1 MERIGKKLTMEY
13 KRLGDYIAP
22 AMEKNVGLKVH
33 LSQGI
38 SNNKYFQDPR
48 QVAQDSENDQIVR
61 RGQFAFNKA
70 TTRNGE
76 KISIAYR
83 DGEDCTVSSA
93 YQVFYI
99 KDEEQLNPYY
109 LMMWFKRP
117 EFDRYARFKSHGS
130 AHEFFTYEEMCNV
143 LLPVPPIAEQR
154 RIVSEY
160 QTVERRIQNNEQL
173 IKKLE
178 ETAQAIYHHT
188 FVEGIDEES
197 LPEGWRKGTLGE
209 IANINPTRQLKLGNL
224 APNIDM
230 AALSTISSYPLF
242 IDYKIYNGGQ
252 KFQNGDTLMAR
263 ITPCL
268 ENGKAGYV
276 NFLKDGEVGFGSTEY
291 IVLSPKDRI
300 FPETL
305 YFIVRNNRF
314 IQYAVSNMNGTSGRQ
329 RVNGDAI
336 EIYPIL
342 IPSQDVLDY
351 FSKVARTIMTSITS
365 ASKENI
371 HLRSLLSLLTSKLS

>member
-1 MERIGKKLTMEY
+1 MNKNQYRK
-13 KRLGDYIAP
+13 LGDYIAP
-22 AMEKNVGLKVH
+22 AMEKNVGLKIH

-38 SNNKYFQDPR
+38 CNNKYFQTPR

-143 LLPVPPIAEQR
+143 LLPVPSIEEQR
-154 RIVSEY
+154 RIVAEY
-160 QTVERRIQNNEQL
+160 QTVEQRIQNNEQL

-178 ETAQAIYHHT
+178 ETAQAIYNHT
-188 FVEGIDEES
+188 FVEGIDEGN
-197 LPEGWRKGTLGE
+197 LPKGWRKGKLVE
-209 IANINPTRQLKLGNL
+209 IAEFSNGKLIDLSTSGYPVYGGNGVVGLSPDYNAENVITIGRVGVNCGCVYYNRDKCWVNDNAIKGTSNTNCILYLFNLLKSIELNRLSEGSSQPLLTQSILN
-224 APNIDM
+224 NIDI
-230 AALSTISSYPLF
+230 TIPSLQTIHEF
-242 IDYKIYNGGQ
+242 EDKINIIQ
-252 KFQNGDTLMAR
+252 KYIEVKN
-263 ITPCL
+263 L
-268 ENGKAGYV
+268 EN
-276 NFLKDGEVGFGSTEY
+276 S
-291 IVLSPKDRI
+291 
-300 FPETL
+300 
-305 YFIVRNNRF
+305 
-314 IQYAVSNMNGTSGRQ
+314 
-329 RVNGDAI
+329 
-336 EIYPIL
+336 
-342 IPSQDVLDY
+342 
-351 FSKVARTIMTSITS
+351 
-365 ASKENI
+365 
-371 HLRSLLSLLTSKLS
+371 HLNSLLSLLTSKLS